1 MHSFTPEDLIQ
12 YIYNETSTQKSAA
25 IKVALDRDW
34 NLREKYDEMMS
45 AHKSLEKVTLSPRK
59 KAVDK
64 ILAYAEKSVRHLTTE
79 V

>member
-25 IKVALDRDW
+25 IKVALDTDW
-34 NLREKYDEMMS
+34 NLREKYDEIMS

-59 KAVDK
+59 KAVDN
-64 ILAYAEKSVRHLTTE
+64 ILSYAEKSVRHLTTE

>member
-1 MHSFTPEDLIQ
+1 MHSFTPEDLVQ

-25 IKVALDRDW
+25 IKVALDTDW
-34 NLREKYDEMMS
+34 SLREKYDEIMS

>member
-25 IKVALDRDW
+25 IKVALDTDW
-34 NLREKYDEMMS
+34 NLREKYDEIMS

-59 KAVDK
+59 KAVDN
-64 ILAYAEKSVRHLTTE
+64 ILSYAEKSVKEITTE
-79 V
+79 A

>member
-1 MHSFTPEDLIQ
+1 MHSFTSEDLVQ

-25 IKVALDRDW
+25 IKVALDTDW
-34 NLREKYDEMMS
+34 NLREKYDEIMS

-59 KAVDK
+59 KAVDN